1 MVTTAVIAAADAATG
16 HHVVL
21 IGLLIAGPCI
31 ALITGNWLPTTIA
44 GAWACV
50 LAVVLGFPDGIWA
63 TTTHIA
69 FITAVAVVAVA
80 AAAASAVIS
89 HARTS
94 AWHG

>member
-1 MVTTAVIAAADAATG
+1 VIAAADAVTG

-21 IGLLIAGPCI
+21 IGLLTACPCI
-31 ALITGNWLPTTIA
+31 ALLTGKWLPTTIA
-44 GAWACV
+44 GVWACG

-69 FITAVAVVAVA
+69 FITAVAVVAVVA
-80 AAAASAVIS
+80 AAGSAVIG